1 MQKTVLYEEHLRHGA
16 KIVEFAG
23 YLMPIEYSGIAQEH
37 RAVRE
42 ECGLFDVSHM
52 GEIKITGKDATRFV
66 NYLLTNDVAA
76 VKPNKMVYGLLLKED
91 GGVVDDLMAYK
102 FSDEDYLLVVNAANK
117 DKDFDWIMAYRDGF
131 MVEVKDLSA
140 DYGQLALQGPL
151 AAGVLQGLTD
161 YRLENLKAFDFAVI
175 PLAGSEFLVS
185 RSGYTGE
192 DGFEIY
198 GFNPDIL
205 ALFKRLQAIP
215 EVTVCGLGC
224 RDTLRFE
231 AAMPLYGHEIG
242 PDITPLEAGLGFA
255 VKLDK
260 EFVGR
265 DALLAAKRDGLK
277 RKVVALELLDRGIA
291 RADYPIEA
299 DGRIIGHVTTGYMI
313 PTTGKSYA
321 FGLIESTYAALG
333 TEVLIHIRKN
343 KAKARVRDKKLLDK
357 KYFK

>member
-140 DYGQLALQGPL
+140 DYAAC
-151 AAGVLQGLTD
+151 AAGSACGGGVAGINGLPARKSESLRFRGHPLPEA
-161 YRLENLKAFDFAVI
+161 RL
-175 PLAGSEFLVS
+175 

-215 EVTVCGLGC
+215 
-224 RDTLRFE
+224 R
-231 AAMPLYGHEIG
+231 
-242 PDITPLEAGLGFA
+242 
-255 VKLDK
+255 
-260 EFVGR
+260 
-265 DALLAAKRDGLK
+265 
-277 RKVVALELLDRGIA
+277 
-291 RADYPIEA
+291 
-299 DGRIIGHVTTGYMI
+299 
-313 PTTGKSYA
+313 
-321 FGLIESTYAALG
+321 
-333 TEVLIHIRKN
+333 
-343 KAKARVRDKKLLDK
+343 
-357 KYFK
+357 